1 MSASK
6 HHIIALLVA
15 AGRGIR
21 AGLDGPKQY
30 ASLAGE
36 TVLARSLRAF
46 LAHKEV
52 DAVSVAIHKDD
63 TDLYAKAIAH
73 LPPDMTQE
81 RLLPPTI
88 GGATRQDSVRL
99 GLEHIAHF
107 EPKKVLIHD
116 AARPLV
122 SAATISAVIAQ
133 TSEKQGALAAIPA
146 TDTLK
151 FEDTTY
157 CSNKCISR
165 DNLWR
170 ASTPQSFPFAAMLAA
185 HRAKAA
191 ESFTDDAAIASAV
204 GLPVKLVPDNPE
216 NIKITRKEDF
226 AMAEKLLAASSEA
239 RMGHGYD
246 VHAFGPGDRVILCG
260 VTIPHERGLIGH
272 SDADVALHAI
282 TDALLGTIGAGDIGS
297 HFPPSD
303 PKWKGAPS
311 QLFMENARDRIKAM
325 GGRIIHVDVTIICE
339 MPKIGP
345 HREAMR
351 ARIGK
356 ILGIEVAR
364 VSVKATTTEGLGFT
378 GRKEGIAAMATANIA
393 LPAPGLNDMDEG

>member
-15 AGRGIR
+15 AGRGFR
-21 AGLDGPKQY
+21 AGFDGPKQY
-30 ASLAGE
+30 AQLAGE

-46 LAHKEV
+46 LAHGEV
-52 DAVSVAIHKDD
+52 DAVSVVIHEDD
-63 TDLYAKAIAH
+63 RDLYTEAVAH
-73 LPPDMTQE
+73 LPTKMTKK
-81 RLLPPTI
+81 RLLAPTI
-88 GGATRQDSVRL
+88 GGATRQESVRL
-99 GLEHIAHF
+99 GLDHIAHF
-107 EPKKVLIHD
+107 QPKKVLIHD

-122 SAATISAVIAQ
+122 SAQTISAIIAE
-133 TSEKQGALAAIPA
+133 TSKKQGAMAAIPVA
-146 TDTLK
+146 DSLK
-151 FEDTTY
+151 EEDGSY
-157 CSNKCISR
+157 CSQKDISR
-165 DNLWR
+165 DKLWR
-170 ASTPQSFPFAAMLAA
+170 ASTPQSFPFAAILAA

-204 GLPVKLVPDNPE
+204 GLPVKLVSGNPE
-216 NIKITRKEDF
+216 NIKITLKEDF

-246 VHAFGPGDRVILCG
+246 VHAFGPGDRVTLCG

-272 SDADVALHAI
+272 SDADVALHAL

-311 QLFMENARDRIKAM
+311 QLFMENARDRIAAM

-351 ARIGK
+351 ARIGEM
-356 ILGIEVAR
+356 LGISVGR

-378 GRKEGIAAMATANIA
+378 GRKEGIAAMATANIT
-393 LPAPGLNDMDEG
+393 LPAPDLNDMDEG